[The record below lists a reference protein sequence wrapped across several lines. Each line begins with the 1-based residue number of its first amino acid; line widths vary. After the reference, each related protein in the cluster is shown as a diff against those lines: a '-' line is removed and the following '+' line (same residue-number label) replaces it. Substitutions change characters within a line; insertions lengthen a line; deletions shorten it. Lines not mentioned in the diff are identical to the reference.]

1 MYKITGKVG
10 ETIRIDEDIRI
21 TILDTN
27 GAKARIA
34 VYDPKRRI
42 ATKAGREESN
52 QCDISERVQ
61 APLISGS
68 WLGVGKTDL
77 LE

>member
-1 MYKITGKVG
+1 MFKITRKVG
-10 ETIRIDEDIRI
+10 ETIKIGEDIRI
-21 TILDTN
+21 TILAIN
-27 GAKARIA
+27 GTKARIA
-34 VYDPKRRI
+34 VFDPKRRI
-42 ATKAGREESN
+42 ATNTEREESN

-68 WLGVGKTDL
+68 WLGGGKTDL

>member
-1 MYKITGKVG
+1 MYIFTRKVN

-42 ATKAGREESN
+42 AAKAGREESN

-61 APLISGS
+61 APLISGN
-68 WLGVGKTDL
+68 WLGGEKTDL